1 MDPSRKRR
9 IRLFV
14 ALGAAVLLATA
25 LVYTSFSAS
34 SEAKKPCQLVAGR
47 TRAAPTS

>member
-1 MDPSRKRR
+1 MDPDRKRQ
-9 IRLFV
+9 IRLVV

-34 SEAKKPCQLVAGR
+34 VEAENDV
-47 TRAAPTS
+47 